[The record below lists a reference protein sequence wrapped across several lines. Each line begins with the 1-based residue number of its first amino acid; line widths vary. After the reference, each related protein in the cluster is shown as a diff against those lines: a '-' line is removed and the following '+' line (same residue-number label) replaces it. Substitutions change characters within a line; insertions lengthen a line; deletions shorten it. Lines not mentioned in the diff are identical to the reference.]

1 MRAVWSSPNSTSL
14 QGQNNSALVR
24 ELNTLKK
31 ELQTQQN
38 ALLISHQDE
47 SIIDGGN
54 ADSIMFHVI
63 AGQIIDDN
71 LAALTTVA
79 HEFDANR
86 FSGNIGTSS
95 GPAYYRFDGRQ

>member
-14 QGQNNSALVR
+14 QGENNSALVR

-47 SIIDGGN
+47 TVIDGGD
-54 ADSIMFHVI
+54 ADSIMFHFI

-71 LAALTTVA
+71 KATYSTTA
-79 HEFDANR
+79 HKFDANR
-86 FSGNIGTSS
+86 FSGIIGTTD
-95 GPAYYRFDGRQ
+95 GPAYYRFEDRQ

>member
-14 QGQNNSALVR
+14 QGENNSALVR

-47 SIIDGGN
+47 TVIDGGD
-54 ADSIMFHVI
+54 ADSIMFHII

-71 LAALTTVA
+71 LAALASTA
-79 HEFDANR
+79 YKFDANR
-86 FSGNIGTSS
+86 FSGIIGTTD
-95 GPAYYRFDGRQ
+95 GPAYYRFEDRQ

>member
-1 MRAVWSSPNSTSL
+1 MRAVWSSPNATSL
-14 QGQNNSALVR
+14 QGENNSALVR

-47 SIIDGGN
+47 TVIDGGD
-54 ADSIMFHVI
+54 ADSIMFHFI

-71 LAALTTVA
+71 KATYSTVA
-79 HEFDANR
+79 HKFDANR
-86 FSGNIGTSS
+86 FSGIIGTTD
-95 GPAYYRFDGRQ
+95 GPAYYRFDDRQ

>member
-1 MRAVWSSPNSTSL
+1 MRAVWSSTNSTSL
-14 QGQNNSALVR
+14 QGENNSALVR

-47 SIIDGGN
+47 TVIDGGD
-54 ADSIMFHVI
+54 ADSIMFHFI

-71 LAALTTVA
+71 KAALTTVA
-79 HEFDANR
+79 HKFDANR
-86 FSGNIGTSS
+86 FSGIIGTTD
-95 GPAYYRFDGRQ
+95 GPAYYRFEDRQ

>member
-1 MRAVWSSPNSTSL
+1 MRAVWSSPNATSL
-14 QGQNNSALVR
+14 QGENNSALVR

-54 ADSIMFHVI
+54 ADSIMFHFI
-63 AGQIIDDN
+63 SGQIIDDN
-71 LAALTTVA
+71 LATPNSPA
-79 HEFDANR
+79 HKFDANR
-86 FSGNIGTSS
+86 FSGIIGTSS
-95 GPAYYRFDGRQ
+95 GPAYYRFEDRQ

>member
-14 QGQNNSALVR
+14 QGENNSALVR

-47 SIIDGGN
+47 TVIDGGD
-54 ADSIMFHVI
+54 ADSIMFHFI

-71 LAALTTVA
+71 KATYSTTA
-79 HEFDANR
+79 HKFDANR
-86 FSGNIGTSS
+86 FSGNIGTSD
-95 GPAYYRFDGRQ
+95 GPAYYRFDDRQ